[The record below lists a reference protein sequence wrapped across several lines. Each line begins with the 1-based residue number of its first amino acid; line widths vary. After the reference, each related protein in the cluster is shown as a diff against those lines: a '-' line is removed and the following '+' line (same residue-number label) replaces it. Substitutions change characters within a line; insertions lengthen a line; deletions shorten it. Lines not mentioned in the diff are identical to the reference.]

1 MHLEPTECSDLVLVS
16 AALSILPNND
26 HLDLALLGPDIL
38 AKLESISNGLDFRI
52 GTRNA
57 YQRGYSFLYTRTRT
71 MGVFVSR
78 ELPNEARAG
87 ECMYVY
93 WQQPY
98 WWAVCGPPDGPP
110 RQVCFRTDHQ
120 NLWDGSWIQWEC
132 NGLASKRNDTFNQQD
147 WTTGGT
153 IKCQTRDEPLHALG
167 AF

>member
-1 MHLEPTECSDLVLVS
+1 MHLQATAASDIVPDCN
-16 AALSILPNND
+16 ALSILPND
-26 HLDLALLGPDIL
+26 GDLNLAILGPDIL

-57 YQRGYSFLYTRTRT
+57 YQRGYSFLYTRTST

-98 WWAVCGPPDGPP
+98 WWGHAV
-110 RQVCFRTDHQ
+110 RIE
-120 NLWDGSWIQWEC
+120 N
-132 NGLASKRNDTFNQQD
+132 N
-147 WTTGGT
+147 
-153 IKCQTRDEPLHALG
+153 
-167 AF
+167 